1 MSTPRVLTGS
11 ITSLCANCGYLPRW
25 SVNTSGAVSAMKPR
39 ASPDQ

>member
-11 ITSLCANCGYLPRW
+11 ITSLCANCGYLLRW